1 MLAHDPR
8 YTMTLIKSLALCQEG
23 KARLF
28 IGLMCPSQACDLRF
42 ASVSMDAV
50 SIPSKAPY
58 GPAQRLNAAPLMTA
72 Y

>member
-1 MLAHDPR
+1 MK
-8 YTMTLIKSLALCQEG
+8 LIKCLALCQEG
-23 KARLF
+23 KASLF

-42 ASVSMDAV
+42 TRVSIDAL

-58 GPAQRLNAAPLMTA
+58 GPAQRLSAAPLMTA